1 MVGEDPE
8 KRICPLS
15 DQDPAAVNPASA
27 LLAVSVTRMGAP
39 PSILIFVS
47 SAPRVP
53 RATEKNASHWPSGE
67 KKGALPSSE
76 PGMSLCSSSSNE
88 RRKSPR

>member
-27 LLAVSVTRMGAP
+27 LLAVSVMRMAAT
-39 PSILIFVS
+39 PSILIFFS
-47 SAPRVP
+47 SAPRMP
-53 RATEKNASHWPSGE
+53 WDTAKNASH
-67 KKGALPSSE
+67 
-76 PGMSLCSSSSNE
+76 
-88 RRKSPR
+88 